1 MFGLDTPLPDFWTV
15 YFFIFWVLVGCTTG
29 PVIFQHNGHRPLLG
43 VLAGAVVGVL
53 SGVLFLLL
61 LVALKPIA
69 DVLDQP
75 FLGGLLELGVS
86 AAIVLVLL
94 GFVKRLV
101 PVAQG
106 REFAGVEAE
115 GGPYAPVVYSAR
127 VDKVDPNWRSVQSI
141 RASVAVMLTVLT
153 LIPVAWMG
161 MTAFKSYPDAVASP
175 PKVVFN
181 PTMEGI
187 ITLLT
192 KRRQLLS
199 DAEKAQYEQRTD
211 LNWADKVMLKSGQAI
226 IGQSEYVKRLK
237 NSLIIAGTST
247 VLSVTLGLLA
257 AYAFSR
263 FRIPGSGDL
272 LFFILSTR
280 MLPPVVVTIPIFL
293 MYRELGWYD
302 TYPGMII
309 LYTAFNLSF
318 SVWLLKGFIDEIPRE
333 YEEAALVDGYTRLQA
348 FVRIVIPEAVTGI
361 AATTVF
367 CFIFAWNEY
376 AFALMLTSEK
386 ARTAPPHIPS
396 MIGSGLVE
404 WAAIAA
410 GSLFFLIPVVIVT
423 FALRRYLLRGVTFG
437 AIRQG

>member
-1 MFGLDTPLPDFWTV
+1 MFGLDLPVPDFWTV
-15 YFFIFWVLVGCTTG
+15 YFFIFWVLVGCTTA

-43 VLAGAVVGVL
+43 VLVGAVVGVL
-53 SGVLFLLL
+53 SAILFLLL
-61 LVALKPIA
+61 LVALKPVA
-69 DVLDQP
+69 DVLDRP
-75 FLGGLLELGVS
+75 FLGSLLELVAS

-94 GFVKRLV
+94 GFAKRLV
-101 PVAQG
+101 PVAEG
-106 REFAGVEAE
+106 RESVGVEAE
-115 GGPYAPVVYSAR
+115 GGPRAPVTYSTR
-127 VDKVDPNWRSVQSI
+127 VDKVDPNWRSAQSI

-175 PKVVFN
+175 PKVVFH

-192 KRRQLLS
+192 KRRQLLN

-237 NSLIIAGTST
+237 NSLIIAGSST
-247 VLSVTLGLLA
+247 ILSVTLGLLA

-302 TYPGMII
+302 TYTGMII

-348 FVRIVIPEAVTGI
+348 FIRIVIPEAVTGI